1 MKIYTKKGDGGRT
14 SLANGRRVAK
24 NSLILDQIGALDEL
38 NADLGLVLAA
48 GLTVRSGSSGRAGTL
63 RPVIG
68 LVKPDQILLC
78 RAQANLFCF
87 GGLLAKPA
95 PVVAAKLN
103 RNFDSLDTTRL
114 EERIDYHSGRL
125 EPLRNFILPGGVEL
139 AARLHRAR
147 TTCRRAERQLIQTTL
162 NPAMKAYLNRLSDYL
177 FVLARVANKQAREP
191 DITWSSTP

>member
-1 MKIYTKKGDGGRT
+1 MKIYTKKGDRGQT
-14 SLANGRRVAK
+14 SLANGRRIAK

-38 NADLGLVLAA
+38 NSDLGLVLAA
-48 GLTVRSGSSGRAGTL
+48 GSLGRGDSL
-63 RPVIG
+63 RAVVA
-68 LVKPDQILLC
+68 LSKADQLLLR

-103 RNFDSLDTTRL
+103 RNFDSADVERL
-114 EERIDYHSGRL
+114 EERIDYHSERL

-162 NPAMKAYLNRLSDYL
+162 KPAMKAYLNRLSDYL
-177 FVLARVANKQAREP
+177 FVLARVANKQAHKP